1 MRCERCG
8 ANLQLR
14 QQRLFALLTELEA
27 RLALVKPGYKADDDG
42 LWRLSDSAEA
52 VDRSQV
58 LMKIEEQF
66 WKDIDQV

>member
-1 MRCERCG
+1 VRWK
-8 ANLQLR
+8 
-14 QQRLFALLTELEA
+14 A
-27 RLALVKPGYKADDDG
+27 RLALVQAGYKADDDG

>member
-1 MRCERCG
+1 VPTCSCASRGCRPSWT
-8 ANLQLR
+8 R
-14 QQRLFALLTELEA
+14 WKA
-27 RLALVKPGYKADDDG
+27 RLALVEAGYEADDDG

-66 WKDIDQV
+66 QKDIDQV